1 MKKKNFIKKENF
13 FLLYTNNWDFRQKKM
28 ESSARMIE
36 TTSAKEERDANLHSD
51 YMTIGHWLSC

>member
-1 MKKKNFIKKENF
+1 MKKKNFILKKKF
-13 FLLYTNNWDFRQKKM
+13 CTDNWDFRQKKM

-51 YMTIGHWLSC
+51 YTTIGHWLSR